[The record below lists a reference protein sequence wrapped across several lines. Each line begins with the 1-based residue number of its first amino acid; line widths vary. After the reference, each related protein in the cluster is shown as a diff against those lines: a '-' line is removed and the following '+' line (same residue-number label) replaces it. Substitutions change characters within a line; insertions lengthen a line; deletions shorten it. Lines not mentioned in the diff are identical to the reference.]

1 MHVVTGGSWSL
12 NDLLTKQD
20 VERFRRGQVVLAK
33 TEDIQGDTSQN
44 LAVVA
49 PEDDVWIKRNA
60 ETAPVELA
68 ADSDYRSR
76 DRILHGDK
84 PEMAPAASHDGAGD
98 ESSVL

>member
-1 MHVVTGGSWSL
+1 MVAERPAH
-12 NDLLTKQD
+12 KQD

-49 PEDDVWIKRNA
+49 PEDGVWLKRNA

-68 ADSDYRSR
+68 ADSDYRAAMNLAATSR
-76 DRILHGDK
+76 RWHLQQVTMELEI
-84 PEMAPAASHDGAGD
+84 
-98 ESSVL
+98 